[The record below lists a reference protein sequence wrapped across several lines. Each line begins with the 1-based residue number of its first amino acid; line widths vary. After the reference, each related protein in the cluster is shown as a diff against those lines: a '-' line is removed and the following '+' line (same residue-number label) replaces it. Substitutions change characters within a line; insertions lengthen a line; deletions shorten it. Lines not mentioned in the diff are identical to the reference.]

1 MVIKLKPWQEVIG
14 GIIFIIIGVVS
25 VIIGKDLM
33 DENNEK
39 SENFIEVTGYVV
51 DYEYQDK
58 YDYESPAA
66 GVAVKTFD
74 YNFATI
80 KNITTSDITDS
91 SITVTVDAT
100 AGDNPI
106 SNYYF
111 SIDGKKYIDN
121 STNNVYTFTNLEEE
135 TEYNI
140 NAYVTDTLN
149 YNSANYNLNTA
160 TEAVTELALDIS
172 LGNIVINEGSTEN
185 TLYVSG
191 GGLAEQIEIDNT
203 LPIVITG
210 TTEEYGIDIYG
221 GTSNITSNITLNN
234 VNISGGSIDIGSY
247 TTINLYIEGENTI
260 NLNYGV
266 AISLIGTSTLKIDG
280 LGSLSVTGGTGI
292 VNSGVQGIGTI
303 IINSGTISAVGNINA
318 GIGGGDLA
326 LVEINGGNVT
336 AISTGTGAGIGGG
349 TNSSV
354 TGEIR
359 INGGTVYAQGGML
372 AAGIGGGGMYQTYC
386 GIQSTAPNIY
396 ISDSANVTAIAGGVY
411 NDHDTPPENIGS
423 GGFSC

>member
-74 YNFATI
+74 YNSATI

-292 VNSGVQGIGTI
+292 GNSGVQGIGTI

-336 AISTGTGAGIGGG
+336 AISTGTGAGIGGS

-372 AAGIGGGGMYQTYC
+372 AAGIGGGMYQTYC
-386 GIQSTAPNIY
+386 GIQSTAANIY